1 MPRTVIHD
9 ECLQFK
15 AKKYVEH
22 WNWSIFYVSTSSRTL
37 TRTDARNEFW
47 IEVGAISRVCVY
59 LLHLLFKPRLNMLHS
74 VVKLQM
80 CRQNSSL
87 PETKRLEILRKML
100 KQGPSHAKAE
110 KGKVQASPLQ
120 GQALHGAFND
130 EAFRGAI
137 RIRI

>member
-1 MPRTVIHD
+1 MINVCSLKQIIM
-9 ECLQFK
+9 
-15 AKKYVEH
+15 
-22 WNWSIFYVSTSSRTL
+22 WN
-37 TRTDARNEFW
+37 
-47 IEVGAISRVCVY
+47 
-59 LLHLLFKPRLNMLHS
+59 S
-74 VVKLQM
+74 VVKLQL

-137 RIRI
+137 IVRI